1 MTRANANMIK
11 SVLAIAI
18 AAVVLLTSAKD
29 AAHPDLIG
37 YWNFDEA
44 DSDRVL
50 DNSGAGHHGL
60 LRGAVRSPHEKF
72 GNVIECQRNALVEIP
87 HTALLDQ
94 LQTGLTITAWVNR
107 QTNSSWNTIVSREVK
122 AGTSE
127 YFGLAVVKNKALF
140 SIDPDGAHYQ
150 NIKSETDVPVGEW
163 IHLAG
168 TYDNA
173 EFKLYVNGHLIKSA
187 PGAGPFVFQDQNP
200 LLIGGNSNNQGK
212 SWLDCFHGKI
222 DEVHLF
228 KRALSEPEIAALIK
242 IPPQSGASKKLIST
256 GPQNSNLVN

>member
-1 MTRANANMIK
+1 M
-11 SVLAIAI
+11 L
-18 AAVVLLTSAKD
+18 AAVVTAMTWLSPAMDT
-29 AAHPDLIG
+29 PQTDLIG
-37 YWNFDEA
+37 YWNFNETNG
-44 DSDRVL
+44 DRVL
-50 DNSGAGHHGL
+50 DISGAGHHGL
-60 LRGAVRSPHEKF
+60 LRGAVRSSYEKW
-72 GNVIECQRNALVEIP
+72 GKVLECQRNALVEIP
-87 HTALLDQ
+87 HSAALDQ
-94 LQTGLTITAWVNR
+94 MQAGFTITAWVNR
-107 QTNSSWNTIVSREVK
+107 QTNFLWNTIVSREVK

-127 YFGLAVVKNKALF
+127 YFGLAVVKNRALF

-242 IPPQSGASKKLIST
+242 VTPQSGASKKIIST